1 MIARFQTDSKQD
13 LIYHLEIM
21 FSVMNNIIITFAIF
35 SSAAALPDNYYG
47 APTDSPMLPP
57 PAPTQPQPPQP
68 PTVAPPPQPPTIAP
82 PPQPP
87 TVAPPPQPTTTTTLA
102 PPPEPTT
109 SEPTT
114 EDLIQVL
121 TKKGNFKQLIEAIT
135 KSGLTDQLKTI
146 TTGLATIFA
155 PNDNA
160 FEKLPEG
167 TTIESLTKKDLE
179 KIISR

>member
-68 PTVAPPPQPPTIAP
+68 PTVAPPPQP
-82 PPQPP
+82 
-87 TVAPPPQPTTTTTLA
+87 TTTTTLA

-121 TKKGNFKQLIEAIT
+121 TKKGNFKQLIKAIT